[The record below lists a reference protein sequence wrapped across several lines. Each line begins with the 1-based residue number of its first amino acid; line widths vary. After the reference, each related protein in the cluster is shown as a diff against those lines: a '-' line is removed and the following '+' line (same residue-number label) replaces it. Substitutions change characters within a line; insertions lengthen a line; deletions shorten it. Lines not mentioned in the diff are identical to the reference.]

1 MIDNET
7 LKIILEDNGVKLY
20 DTELVEENDQ
30 KIYRIYITADETITL
45 DKCAEISHILSP
57 IIDTN
62 PPTNDPYFLEVSSP
76 GIERALKKPLHFINS
91 INETIKLKTKD
102 SKKIIGKLINADYE
116 KITIEYNGKKE
127 SLKYNDI
134 NKARTYFEW

>member
-20 DTELVEENDQ
+20 DTELVEENEQ

-45 DKCAEISHILSP
+45 DKCADISRIISP

-76 GIERALKKPLHFINS
+76 GIERALKKPSHFINS
-91 INETIKLKTKD
+91 IGDMIKIKTKD
-102 SKKIIGKLINADYE
+102 SKKIIGKLINAD
-116 KITIEYNGKKE
+116 KSRITVEYNGKKE
-127 SLKYNDI
+127 SFTYDDI